1 MIGLGFD
8 KEKNRDFLSSIN
20 TQYAEK
26 MDLEIFNR
34 IMNKEVFPGMGK
46 DDLLDAFRV
55 FDKNNTGRINTAE
68 F

>member
-1 MIGLGFD
+1 M
-8 KEKNRDFLSSIN
+8 S
-20 TQYAEK
+20 
-26 MDLEIFNR
+26 
-34 IMNKEVFPGMGK
+34 KEVFPGMTK